1 MKLVKFKVENGQ
13 HILVNANCVTSITK
27 NTNDTTN
34 VKCVGSDCPFIVLG
48 SIDEV
53 EKTLV
58 KGSKVDSIAGIMVI
72 LFIGIY
78 ILSSILN
85 LF

>member
-1 MKLVKFKVENGQ
+1 MKLVKFNIKNGQ
-13 HILVNANCVTSITK
+13 HILVNANSVTSIEK
-27 NTNDTTN
+27 KTNDTTN
-34 VKCVGSDCPFIVLG
+34 VYCVGSDCPFIVLG

-53 EKTLV
+53 EKALV
-58 KGSKVDSIAGIMVI
+58 KGNKVDSIAGIMVI

>member
-1 MKLVKFKVENGQ
+1 MKLVKFNIKNGQ
-13 HILVNANCVTSITK
+13 HILVNANSVTSIEK

-34 VKCVGSDCPFIVLG
+34 VYCVGSDCPFIVLG

-53 EKTLV
+53 EKALV
-58 KGSKVDSIAGIMVI
+58 KGNKVDSIAGIMVI

>member
-1 MKLVKFKVENGQ
+1 MKLVKFNIKNGQ
-13 HILVNANCVTSITK
+13 HILVNANSVTSIEK

-34 VKCVGSDCPFIVLG
+34 VYCVGSDCPFIVLG

-53 EKTLV
+53 ERILV

>member
-1 MKLVKFKVENGQ
+1 MKLVKFNIKNGQ
-13 HILVNANCVTSITK
+13 HILVNANSVTSIEK

-34 VKCVGSDCPFIVLG
+34 VYCVGYNCPFIVLG